1 MLLMTWTHAQARAFA
16 QTLLSAIDAADWDG
30 VTNCFT
36 PDAVY
41 TPPAGPACR
50 GRPAIRTYYES
61 VRPIATGV
69 HTLQDVMHS
78 PARIVA
84 RGIFNGTTRQG
95 ITVAMDFVDTLEVTA
110 GLISNRVALVR
121 DRAGIAI
128 AAPAVLHSERLLLR
142 PFQISDAA
150 DIARIAGT
158 REIADTTISVPHPLS
173 LDAAREWIATDLGV
187 PSHERQAFAVTEST
201 TGKVLGLVALK
212 YIEAEH
218 GQAELSFWIDPA
230 HWGKGY
236 AREAAQRLVAHA
248 FGAVGLRR
256 LVAYHMV
263 RNPASGKVLTGI
275 GFTQEGLL
283 RQRVRKWCVLEDVC
297 ACALLAPDANPSK

>member
-16 QTLLSAIDAADWDG
+16 QTLLGAIDAADWDG
-30 VTNCFT
+30 VANCFT
-36 PDAVY
+36 PDAIY

-50 GRPAIRTYYES
+50 GRAAIRTYYES
-61 VRPIATGV
+61 VRPIASGA
-69 HTLQDVMHS
+69 HTLEDVMHS

-95 ITVAMDFVDTLEVTA
+95 ITVAMDFVDMLEITA
-110 GLISNRVALVR
+110 GRISNRVALVR
-121 DRAGIAI
+121 DRARNAI
-128 AAPAVLHSERLLLR
+128 APPPVLHSERLLLR
-142 PFQISDAA
+142 PFRSSDAA
-150 DIARIAGT
+150 DIARIAGN

-173 LDAAREWIATDLGV
+173 LQAAREWILSDLGV
-187 PSHERQAFAVTEST
+187 PRHEQQAFAVTESA

-212 YIEAEH
+212 CIEAEH

-236 AREAAQRLVAHA
+236 AREAAQRLVTHA
-248 FGAVGLRR
+248 FGTAGLRR

-263 RNPASGKVLTGI
+263 RNPASGRVLSSL
-275 GFTQEGLL
+275 GFEREGLL
-283 RQRVRKWCVLEDVC
+283 RQRVRKWGVLEDVY
-297 ACALLAPDANPSK
+297 ACGMLAPVTPAD